1 MRILHVNPFFSPYLG
16 GTENYIF
23 ELCKRLSKK
32 NSVSIITSRLP
43 RTKKEEVVVGTK
55 VYRMRSL
62 ILRKLPA
69 FLPPPYS
76 IPFFFPH
83 HFFKVC
89 KKERPDI
96 IHLHNRFF
104 LSFASTAIW
113 KKFLSKPLFLALHN
127 ARTVGISKEIDRAGQ
142 LFDDLVGNRVMRRA
156 DKIIANSKWTLE
168 ATVPKDYP
176 RERTEVIFN
185 GVSTKK
191 FKKIKT
197 DLKDE
202 FGCEFLSTTVCRLI
216 PQKGVEYLI
225 KAVKEIKRDFKAV
238 VIGRGPELGRL
249 KALANKS
256 GVGERVIF
264 LSQPIPLRK
273 LIEYYSASDF
283 FILPSLWEPFGI
295 VLLEAMAC
303 ENPII
308 STKVG
313 GIPEVV
319 SDCGLVVE
327 PRSPEHIAEAANKL
341 IDDEK
346 LRKKLSRK
354 ARERSEKVF
363 DFDVIARKV
372 ERSYKN
378 YLGGTQ

>member
-1 MRILHVNPFFSPYLG
+1 MRILHVNPFFHPYLG
-16 GTENYIF
+16 GTENYMF
-23 ELCKRLSKK
+23 ELCKRLSRK
-32 NSVSIITSRLP
+32 NSVSVITSRLP
-43 RTKKEEVVVGTK
+43 GTKREEVVAGTK

-89 KKERPDI
+89 EKEKPDI

-104 LSFASTAIW
+104 LSFASAAIW
-113 KKFLSKPLFLALHN
+113 KKFLNKPLFLTLHN

-142 LFDDLVGNRVMRRA
+142 LFDNLIGNRVMRRA
-156 DKIIANSKWTLE
+156 DRIIANSKWTLE
-168 ATVPKDYP
+168 VTVPKDYP
-176 RERTEVIFN
+176 SERTEVIFN
-185 GVSTKK
+185 GVDTKK

-197 DLKDE
+197 NLKDE
-202 FGCEFLSTTVCRLI
+202 LGCESLSTTVCRFI

-238 VIGRGPELGRL
+238 VIGRGPELKRL
-249 KALANKS
+249 KALANKF
-256 GVGERVIF
+256 GVRERVIF
-264 LSQPIPLRK
+264 VPQFIPLRK

-303 ENPII
+303 ENPVIA
-308 STKVG
+308 TRVG

-319 SDCGLVVE
+319 SDCSLLVE
-327 PRSPEHIAEAANKL
+327 PRSPKQIAEAANKL
-341 IDDEK
+341 INDGK

-354 ARERSEKVF
+354 ARKRSEKVF
-363 DFDVIARKV
+363 DFDVIAEKV
-372 ERSYKN
+372 ELSYN
-378 YLGGTQ
+378 RYLGVAK

>member
-1 MRILHVNPFFSPYLG
+1 MRILHVNPFFHPYLG
-16 GTENYIF
+16 GTENYMF
-23 ELCKRLSKK
+23 ELCKRLSRK

-43 RTKKEEVVVGTK
+43 GTNREEVVEGTK
-55 VYRMRSL
+55 VYRMRSI
-62 ILRKLPA
+62 ILKKLPA

-89 KKERPDI
+89 EKEKPDI

-104 LSFASTAIW
+104 LSFASSAIW
-113 KKFLSKPLFLALHN
+113 KKFLNKPLFLTLHN
-127 ARTVGISKEIDRAGQ
+127 ARTVGIGKEIDRAGQ
-142 LFDDLVGNRVMRRA
+142 LFDNLIGNRVMRRA
-156 DKIIANSKWTLE
+156 DRIIANSKWTLE
-168 ATVPKDYP
+168 VTVPKDYP

-185 GVSTKK
+185 GVDTKK

-202 FGCEFLSTTVCRLI
+202 LGCEFLATTVCRLI

-225 KAVKEIKRDFKAV
+225 EAVKEIKHDFKVV
-238 VIGRGPELGRL
+238 VIGRGPKLGGL

-264 LSQPIPLRK
+264 VTQFIPTRK

-303 ENPII
+303 GNPVI
-308 STKVG
+308 STTVG

-319 SDCGLVVE
+319 SDCGLLVE
-327 PRSPEHIAEAANKL
+327 PRSPEYIAEAANKL
-341 IDDEK
+341 IDDKK

-363 DFDVIARKV
+363 DFDVIAGKV
-372 ERSYKN
+372 ERSYSD
-378 YLGGTQ
+378 YLGGM